1 MNLQIKMP
9 GGTLSREKI
18 EITMPVYPSFDRLIK
33 REEKEQLLGQRAKV
47 IWFTGLSGSGKTT
60 LSVALEKALF
70 EKGFLCQILDGDN
83 IRSGINNNLGFSPE
97 DRTENI
103 RRIAEVA
110 KLFLNS
116 GVICI
121 CAFVSPTEEIRRLA
135 ETIIGTEDFLEIYMS
150 TPIEICESRDVK
162 GLYSKAR
169 RGEVKEFTGI
179 SAPFE
184 IPGNPVLTIDT
195 TDKTV
200 EECLDILLNKI
211 TGHIKRLD

>member
-1 MNLQIKMP
+1 MNI
-9 GGTLSREKI
+9 
-18 EITMPVYPSFDRLIK
+18 YPLFDRLIR
-33 REEKEQLLGQRAKV
+33 REEKERLLNQRSRV

-60 LSVALEKALF
+60 LAVALEKALF

-83 IRSGINNNLGFSPE
+83 IRSGLNSNLGFSPE
-97 DRTENI
+97 DRSENI

-110 KLFLNS
+110 KLFINC

-121 CAFVSPTEEIRRLA
+121 CAFVSPNEELRKLA
-135 ETIIGTEDFLEIYMS
+135 GDIIGTEDFLEIYVS
-150 TPIEICESRDVK
+150 TPLEICESRDVK

-184 IPGNPVLTIDT
+184 IPGKPFLTIDT

-200 EECLDILLNKI
+200 DECLDRLLAEILSYI
-211 TGHIKRLD
+211 TSRDYR